1 VLTCGLILNHG
12 DMLIIF
18 FGLPLRPYV
27 ALYLWVDTNIV
38 GSERKVPIKVPINYF
53 IFFDFY
59 FIDQFYFTLPIKFIL
74 WGKLKLTPLTC
85 MCMGIPV
92 GKGKIYGWF
101 PYE

>member
-1 VLTCGLILNHG
+1 
-12 DMLIIF
+12 MKF
-18 FGLPLRPYV
+18 RF
-27 ALYLWVDTNIV
+27 V

-53 IFFDFY
+53 IFLT
-59 FIDQFYFTLPIKFIL
+59 FTLPIGFIL

-101 PYE
+101 PYG